1 MKKALLHSL
10 MPLLLA
16 GVVVGCTTS
25 GPQKVLDAQA
35 DALNK
40 NDSTAFLAQ
49 MDLKTFAANQVKNMT
64 RNDQALST
72 LDSMGR
78 MLGLG
83 GMDSLLGSVLDMEA
97 RLNKQYTRG
106 VSTGELAAQCRAA
119 ATPDCPWVPE
129 SLRKAQVTELGQDAA
144 VAKVTTPAG
153 MTSWLALRKK
163 GDRWL
168 VVGQAM
174 LEGTAREYAAQ
185 TAPQPEAGPQQ
196 APAAPRT
203 PGQGAPDR
211 DAPAPDTPAPTPDN
225 RADNQGVTKL

>member
-1 MKKALLHSL
+1 MKALSRFFA
-10 MPLLLA
+10 PCLLA
-16 GVVVGCTTS
+16 GALLGCTTS
-25 GPQKVLDAQA
+25 GPQKALDAQA
-35 DALNK
+35 DALSK
-40 NDSTAFLAQ
+40 NDSAAFLAQ
-49 MDLKTFAANQVKNMT
+49 MDLKAFAANQVKNMT
-64 RNDQALST
+64 RDDQALST

-83 GMDSLLGSVLDMEA
+83 GMDELLGSVIDMEA
-97 RLNKQYTRG
+97 RLGKQYTRG
-106 VSTGELAAQCRAA
+106 VSTGELAAQCRTA

-163 GDRWL
+163 GERWL

-174 LEGTAREYAAQ
+174 LEGTAKEYAAGA
-185 TAPQPEAGPQQ
+185 APQEKQTP
-196 APAAPRT
+196 PAAPRK
-203 PGQGAPDR
+203 PAP
-211 DAPAPDTPAPTPDN
+211 DAPAPDAPAPDKLAPDN